1 MTEKIDKFSGEYE
14 FLSNMYPCKVTYG
27 GITYKCSESA
37 YQAQKCPELAARF
50 SDLNGYVAKKMGRQV
65 NIRPDWEQVK
75 LRIMATIVFQKFN
88 QNKELAEKLILTGD
102 AELIEGNYWGDTYW
116 GICTNKTYDNAGEN
130 YLGKILMFTRTI
142 LKMHAHQY
150 REAIA
155 QVPATVYKPFTTQE
169 ELYNASTIKYTTR
182 YEIKDIDSF
191 NAIKYIDDMLYKL
204 YYGNAREEVCI
215 NTALV
220 PKDIKLVGIPFINSD
235 HKMQAIC
242 PKCGMTIDFSG
253 KLNKET
259 MEVKTKTKFCQYCG
273 QKFNWF
279 TRHLF

>member
-1 MTEKIDKFSGEYE
+1 
-14 FLSNMYPCKVTYG
+14 
-27 GITYKCSESA
+27 
-37 YQAQKCPELAARF
+37 
-50 SDLNGYVAKKMGRQV
+50 MGRQV

-88 QNKELAEKLILTGD
+88 QNKDLAEKLILTGD

-116 GICTNKTYDNAGEN
+116 GICTNKTYDNVGEN

-150 REAIA
+150 REVLA
-155 QVPATVYKPFTTQE
+155 QVPTTVYKPFTTEE
-169 ELYNASTIKYTTR
+169 ELKPSPVIKYTTK

-191 NAIKYIDDMLYKL
+191 NVIKYIDDMLYKL

-235 HKMQAIC
+235 HKMEAIC

>member
-1 MTEKIDKFSGEYE
+1 MTVIDKFSGEYE

-65 NIRPDWEQVK
+65 TIRSDWEQVK

-88 QNKELAEKLILTGD
+88 QNKDLAEKLILTGD
-102 AELIEGNYWGDTYW
+102 AELIEENYWGDTYW
-116 GICTNKTYDNAGEN
+116 GICTNKTYDNVGEN

-142 LKMHAHQY
+142 LKMHAQQY
-150 REAIA
+150 REALA
-155 QVPATVYKPFTTQE
+155 QVPTTVYKPFTTQE
-169 ELYNASTIKYTTR
+169 ELYNDSTIKYTTR

-235 HKMQAIC
+235 HKMEAVC
-242 PKCGMTIDFSG
+242 PKCGMTIDFLGVVS
-253 KLNKET
+253 KET

>member
-14 FLSNMYPCKVTYG
+14 FLSNMYPCSVTYN
-27 GITYKCSESA
+27 GITYKCSEAA
-37 YQAQKCPELAARF
+37 YQAQKQPEIAKVF
-50 SDLNGYVAKKMGRQV
+50 TNVDGYTAKRLGKTVTLRL
-65 NIRPDWEQVK
+65 DWEEVK
-75 LRIMATIVFQKFN
+75 FRIMAQIVLLKFT
-88 QNKELAEKLILTGD
+88 QNKDLAEKLLNTGD
-102 AELIEGNYWGDTYW
+102 AQLIEGNWWGDIYWGV
-116 GICTNKTYDNAGEN
+116 CTNKKYNGVGEN
-130 YLGKILMFTRTI
+130 YLGKILMYVRSVLDINST
-142 LKMHAHQY
+142 KY
-150 REAIA
+150 RELIKPDPMA
-155 QVPATVYKPFTTQE
+155 YKPFTTEE
-169 ELYNASTIKYTTR
+169 ELKPSPVIKYTTR

-191 NAIKYIDDMLYKL
+191 NVIKYIDDMLYKL

-220 PKDIKLVGIPFINSD
+220 PKDIQLVGIPFINSD

-242 PKCGMTIDFSG
+242 PKCGMTIDFLG

>member
-1 MTEKIDKFSGEYE
+1 MKIDKFSGEYE
-14 FLSNMYPCKVTYG
+14 FLSNMYPCKITYG

-37 YQAQKCPELAARF
+37 YQAQKRPDLAIRFAEL
-50 SDLNGYVAKKMGRQV
+50 DGYTAKKLGRQV
-65 NIRPDWEQVK
+65 EIRSDWERAK

-88 QNKELAEKLILTGD
+88 QNKDLAEKLLLTGD

-116 GICTNKTYDNAGEN
+116 GICNNRVYDNVGEN

-150 REAIA
+150 REAIY
-155 QVPATVYKPFTTQE
+155 QIPTVSYKPFIPQE
-169 ELYNASTIKYTTR
+169 ELLPSDHNIKYATR
-182 YEIKDIDSF
+182 YEVKDIDSF
-191 NAIKYIDDMLYKL
+191 NVIKYIDDMIYRLH
-204 YYGNAREEVCI
+204 YGNAREEVCI
-215 NTALV
+215 DITMI

-235 HKMQAIC
+235 HKMQAVC
-242 PKCGMTIDFSG
+242 PKCGMTIDFLG

>member
-1 MTEKIDKFSGEYE
+1 MKIDKFSGEYE
-14 FLSNMYPCKVTYG
+14 FLSNMYPCKVAYG

-37 YQAQKCPELAARF
+37 YQAQKRPDLALRF
-50 SDLNGYVAKKMGRQV
+50 ADLDGYTAKKLGRQIE
-65 NIRPDWEQVK
+65 IRSDWEQAK

-88 QNKELAEKLILTGD
+88 QNKDLAEKLILTGD

-116 GICTNKTYDNAGEN
+116 GICTNRIYNNVGEN

-142 LKMHAHQY
+142 LKMYAHQY
-150 REAIA
+150 REVIYKT
-155 QVPATVYKPFTTQE
+155 PAPTFKPFTE
-169 ELYNASTIKYTTR
+169 ELTPVPTIDFIEYTTR

-191 NAIKYIDDMLYKL
+191 NVIKYIDDMLYKL

-215 NTALV
+215 NTALI

-235 HKMQAIC
+235 HKMQAVC

>member
-14 FLSNMYPCKVTYG
+14 FLSNMYPCNVTYN
-27 GITYKCSESA
+27 GITYKCSEAA
-37 YQAQKCPELAARF
+37 YQAQKQPEIAKVF
-50 SDLNGYVAKKMGRQV
+50 TNVDGYTAKRLGKTVTLRL
-65 NIRPDWEQVK
+65 DWEEVK
-75 LRIMATIVFQKFN
+75 FRIMAQIVLLKFT
-88 QNKELAEKLILTGD
+88 QNKDLAEKLLNTGD
-102 AELIEGNYWGDTYW
+102 AQLIEGNWWGDIYWGV
-116 GICTNKTYDNAGEN
+116 CTNKKYNGVGEN
-130 YLGKILMFTRTI
+130 YLGKILMYVRSVLDINST
-142 LKMHAHQY
+142 KY
-150 REAIA
+150 RELIKPEPIA
-155 QVPATVYKPFTTQE
+155 YKPFTTEE
-169 ELYNASTIKYTTR
+169 ELKPSPVIKYTTR

-191 NAIKYIDDMLYKL
+191 NVIKYIDDMLYKL

-215 NTALV
+215 NTELV

-235 HKMQAIC
+235 HKMQTIC